1 MTCLPYLATRKGLD
15 QVRQQAC
22 AMIAGPAT
30 QRKAVMCEGLSM
42 PQSFIGWAPA
52 SSHQRTERTMVTNV
66 TAKQAFKVCL
76 PQNSSPFCYC
86 QLLPEGLSENNAS
99 KGIRLLLLQPSTQ
112 YFSG

>member
-1 MTCLPYLATRKGLD
+1 
-15 QVRQQAC
+15 
-22 AMIAGPAT
+22 
-30 QRKAVMCEGLSM
+30 
-42 PQSFIGWAPA
+42 
-52 SSHQRTERTMVTNV
+52 MVTNV

-76 PQNSSPFCYC
+76 PQNSSPSCYC